1 MQLHMPGLTSMTRLK
16 VYDSLA
22 PDGQRGGT
30 PHVHLLCT
38 ETYYVLAGSG
48 AVEMID
54 ASGFS
59 RIELRPSEALVFS
72 PGTIHRLVNPNGDL
86 QILVLMEHDG
96 LPESGDN
103 VPCFEQN
110 WLADDAAFAEAMRVS
125 SLETA
130 YLRRDRG
137 VSGFLALK
145 ATFEQDVEAGRAAY
159 EAFLRCALERT
170 APFRAGWGSILKNEQ
185 VAANVAIRQLVALD
199 DGDVTDL
206 LLAQHA
212 LIPLPDS
219 TRLGFCGHLHRYPA
233 VFALEGTQAS

>member
-1 MQLHMPGLTSMTRLK
+1 MPLHMPGLTSMTRLK
-16 VYDSLA
+16 VYDSPA

-59 RIELRPSEALVFS
+59 RVQLRPLEALVFS

-86 QILVLMEHDG
+86 EILVLMEHDG

-110 WLADDAAFAEAMRVS
+110 WLADDAAFAEAMRVT
-125 SLETA
+125 SLEDA
-130 YLRRDRG
+130 YQRRDRG
-137 VSGFLALK
+137 VSGFLELK
-145 ATFEQDVEAGRAAY
+145 ATFEQDAGAGRAAY

-170 APFRAGWGSILKNEQ
+170 TPFRAGWGSILKNEQ

-199 DGDVTDL
+199 DGDISAL
-206 LLAQHA
+206 LQAQNATLA
-212 LIPLPDS
+212 PPDT

-233 VFALEGTQAS
+233 VFALEGTQAP